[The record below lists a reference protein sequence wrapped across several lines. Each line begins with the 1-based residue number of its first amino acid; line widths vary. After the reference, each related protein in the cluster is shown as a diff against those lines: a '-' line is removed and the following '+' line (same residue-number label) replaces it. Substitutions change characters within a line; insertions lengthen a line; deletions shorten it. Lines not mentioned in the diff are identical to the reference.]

1 MEHRIVISHI
11 GGLLLFLGAYQ
22 SAYAQAPEDFLSSFG
37 DEEFISIA
45 TGQKQH
51 ISKAPAVA
59 SVITAE
65 DIRAMGATDINEVL
79 ETVPGL
85 HVSVDAGD
93 YNPVFLIR
101 GIYSRYNPQVLIL
114 INDIPITNV
123 FLGNRSQVWGGMP
136 VESIARIEVIRGP
149 GSAIYGADAYSGVIN
164 IITKTS
170 SAIKGTET
178 GLRAGSFDTYQAWL
192 LHGGQ
197 IGGWDLAVA
206 MELGTTKGQD
216 EIVEADLQSFFD
228 PLFGTSASLAPG
240 PVDVGVD
247 STDIRFDLAREKWR
261 FRLGYQGRRDVGT
274 GAGVAQALDPVGKA
288 DSDRIN
294 ADITFHDDQVAE
306 DWDLTVQ
313 ASIFDTSAE
322 SDLMLFPPNTSL
334 PIGSDGN
341 IGTGG
346 GGVVNFPDGV
356 HGNPNV
362 YEQHLRLGVDAFFQ
376 GFENHNIRI
385 GTGGTLTELEAKE
398 TKNFG
403 PGVINGSQITVKN
416 GTLTDVTGTDFIFI
430 RPEDRKVFYTFI
442 QDEWAFKTDWKLTSG
457 VRYDDYSNFGS
468 TVNPRLALVWNADY
482 NLTTKVLYGQAFRA
496 PSFAEQFNINNPVLL
511 GNADLDPEEIDTV
524 ELVFDYTS
532 NNGKVRSTLSLFNY
546 EMENIIR
553 PVPNPALGAGL
564 FAQNVGEQEGQGFEI
579 ETRIDIFDKTRLVMN
594 YSFQDAEDPD
604 TGRDVAYAP
613 GREFFVRVDYSGG
626 SGFAADMQINHVA
639 DRKREITDLR
649 PAIDDYTRVDA
660 KLRYIFETSRNME
673 LALILKNIADED
685 IREPSLAPG
694 RIVNDLPQAGR
705 HALAEFRYGW

>member
-1 MEHRIVISHI
+1 MEHRRVISRI
-11 GGLLLFLGAYQ
+11 GCLLLVLGGCKGV
-22 SAYAQAPEDFLSSFG
+22 YAQAAEDFLYSLG

-65 DIRAMGATDINEVL
+65 DIRAMGATDLNEVL

-149 GSAIYGADAYSGVIN
+149 GSAVYGADAYSGVIN

-170 SAIKGTET
+170 GTIKGTET
-178 GLRAGSFDTYQAWL
+178 GIRAGSFDTYQAWL
-192 LHGGQ
+192 LHGDQLGD
-197 IGGWDLAVA
+197 WDLALA
-206 MELGTTKGQD
+206 MELGTTEGQKETVD
-216 EIVEADLQSFFD
+216 ADLQTFFD
-228 PLFGTSASLAPG
+228 RIFGTSASLAPG
-240 PVDVGVD
+240 PVNVGTD
-247 STDIRFDLAREKWR
+247 SADIRMDLSREKWR
-261 FRLGYQGRRDVGT
+261 FRLGYQGRRDVET

-294 ADITFHDDQVAE
+294 ADITFHDTEIAE
-306 DWDLTVQ
+306 NWDLTVQ
-313 ASIFDTSAE
+313 ASAFDTSAE
-322 SDLMLFPPNTSL
+322 SDLVLFPPGTVL

-341 IGTGG
+341 IGTAGG
-346 GGVVNFPDGV
+346 GIVTFPDGV

-362 YEQHLRLGVDAFFQ
+362 YEQHVRLGADAFFH
-376 GFENHNIRI
+376 GFENHVLRI
-385 GTGGTLTELEAKE
+385 GAGGTHSELEGKE

-403 PGVINGSQITVKN
+403 PGVID
-416 GTLTDVTGTDFIFI
+416 GTEGVVDGDLTDVTGTDFIFI
-430 RPEDRKVFYTFI
+430 RPEDRKVSYVFI
-442 QDEWAFKTDWKLTSG
+442 QDEWSFKSDWKLTSG
-457 VRYDDYSNFGS
+457 VRYDDYSDFGS
-468 TVNPRLALVWNADY
+468 TVNPRLALVWNAYY
-482 NLTTKVLYGQAFRA
+482 NLTTKLLYGQAFRA

-511 GNADLDPEEIDTV
+511 GNSNLDPEEIDTI

-532 NNGKVRSTLSLFNY
+532 SSGKVRSTLSLFNY

-553 PVPNPALGAGL
+553 PVPNPALGPGL
-564 FAQNVGEQEGQGFEI
+564 FAQNAGKQKGQGFEL
-579 ETRIDIFDKTRLVMN
+579 ETRIDIFDKSRLVMN
-594 YSFQDAEDPD
+594 YSFQDAEDSD
-604 TGRDVAYAP
+604 MGSDVAYVP
-613 GREFFVRVDYSGG
+613 GREFFVRIDYSI
-626 SGFAADMQINHVA
+626 SSSFATDMQISHIA
-639 DRKREITDLR
+639 DRKREVTDLR
-649 PAIDDYTRVDA
+649 PEIDDYTRVDA
-660 KLRYIFETSRNME
+660 KLRYIPKASANME
-673 LALILKNIADED
+673 FALIVKNIADED

-705 HALAEFRYGW
+705 QALAEVRYIW